1 VLTVNQLRKQAV
13 REFSNA
19 LKDLDK
25 AVKAGPLMP
34 MEFQHKTR
42 IINECIT
49 QIGQIDRV
57 VAGYHAAR
65 NGDSPP
71 SDQFPVTCPTEAAYA
86 EQNALEQL
94 TGERLPVSESDR
106 YDRNQ

>member
-71 SDQFPVTCPTEAAYA
+71 SDQFPVTSYDGPTCPTEAAYA

-94 TGERLPVSESDR
+94 TGERMPE
-106 YDRNQ
+106 